1 MYWSFPLRLL
11 ACTLLLGLGL
21 GAVPA
26 RGADYPLPER
36 CQGQVDTTHVK
47 AGGCVL
53 FTGGD
58 FKPGTD
64 ITITDNGRVVAH
76 TTADSHGNFSQQ
88 ICFGTD
94 AALGRHVLVAHGD
107 GADGAA
113 CDATATVTVEGAS
126 TTRPPP
132 GDGNGDGNGDG
143 DGDADGNG
151 DGNGDADGNGS
162 GDGNGDG
169 NGGAIPFTGQQTL
182 LLLSVGLLLLLLG
195 TLATRQGRS
204 RRAGS

>member
-1 MYWSFPLRLL
+1 MCRSLSFRLL
-11 ACTLLLGLGL
+11 VGVLMLALSL
-21 GAVPA
+21 GAAPA
-26 RGADYPLPER
+26 SAADYPLPDR

-53 FTGGD
+53 FAGGD
-58 FKPGTD
+58 FKPGAD

-76 TTADSHGNFSQQ
+76 TTADSQGNFSQQ

-94 AALGRHVLVAHGD
+94 ATMGRHVLVAHGD

-132 GDGNGDGNGDG
+132 GDGGGNGDG

-151 DGNGDADGNGS
+151 NGDGDADGV
-162 GDGNGDG
+162 GDG
-169 NGGAIPFTGQQTL
+169 NGGALPFTGQQASL
-182 LLLSVGLLLLLLG
+182 LLTVALLLLLAG
-195 TLATRQGRS
+195 TVITRQS
-204 RRAGS
+204 RARQARG